1 MIRPSLKAR
10 SPALGH
16 SRLREEQA
24 EAQGVLMDTARS
36 RLSLRSSLTK
46 LLSRKG
52 HQGADMSDQR
62 LRVGA
67 LVSTPPH
74 VHLRVLTSSILSG
87 LEDMLISAGVHPSTE
102 LSYVSRSSSQD
113 NFLICIIVFDF
124 LTEDVKTPLPWAS

>member
-1 MIRPSLKAR
+1 
-10 SPALGH
+10 
-16 SRLREEQA
+16 
-24 EAQGVLMDTARS
+24 
-36 RLSLRSSLTK
+36 
-46 LLSRKG
+46 
-52 HQGADMSDQR
+52 MSDQR

-67 LVSTPPH
+67 LVSTSPH